1 MINLGTVKPGSTIY
15 IPFETFSSST
25 GAPITLTGLAT
36 SDILIYKDGGATARA
51 STSGFTLLDTDG
63 IDFAGITGIHGISI
77 NLADNTT
84 ADFYAAGSRYFV
96 VISSVTVDSQTM
108 SFLAGSFEIGYPQAI
123 LNTTIATL
131 SSQTSFT
138 LISGPAEDDALNG
151 MWGVVHDAASAVQSA
166 KFIVSDYTGST
177 KTVTLSAAPTF
188 TIAAKDN
195 FSLIGPSPATQ
206 TTVDT
211 AVTDIATILTRLGT
225 PSNLGGG
232 ATVAAN
238 LSDIESQTDDIGVAG
253 AGLTNMPL
261 PTGIVENSMTFV
273 QILRILAAHAAGK
286 TTITPSSSTDAVIVF
301 RDLADTKDR
310 ITSDMSGSERTT
322 ITLDAS

>member
-15 IPFETFSSST
+15 IPFETFASST

-63 IDFAGITGIHGISI
+63 IDFAGITGIHGVSI

-84 ADFYAAGSRYFV
+84 ADFYAAGSKYFV

-108 SFLAGSFEIGYPQAI
+108 SFLAASFDIGYTGAA

-138 LISGPAEDDALNG
+138 LTNGPAEDDALNN
-151 MWGVVHDAASAVQSA
+151 MWAIIHDAASAIQAAPVT
-166 KFIVSDYTGST
+166 ILDYTGST

-195 FSLIGPSPATQ
+195 FSLMALTPTI
-206 TTVDT
+206 
-211 AVTDIATILTRLGT
+211 DIATLLSRLGT

-232 ATVAAN
+232 ATIAAN
-238 LSDIESQTDDIGVAG
+238 LSDIEAQTDDIGVAG

-261 PTGIVENSMTFV
+261 PTGIVEDSKTFV
-273 QILRILAAHAAGK
+273 EVMRLLASHAGGK
-286 TTITPSSSTDAVIVF
+286 TTVTPGAPNEAVVTF
-301 RDLADTKDR
+301 RDLADTKNR
-310 ITSDMSGSERTT
+310 ISADMEGPERTT
-322 ITLDAS
+322 ITLDLS